1 MKPIKAWAVVQADG
15 HVYTT
20 WAEALGVYSKRLQA
34 KRMACDAST
43 LVRVEIREV
52 PKKVK
57 R

>member
-43 LVRVEIREV
+43 IVRVEIREV